1 MLRLCCDVQ
10 NRTQPQQ
17 ELFRVVEPGAIGR
30 TAIEQ
35 RRVGQRGDGPRRPQ
49 IAQGAGRVLHVRLE
63 LVEGVVEARVPLVDQ
78 RRQGLQNPR
87 MRRRRAHPCDDALEQ
102 RHVAGD
108 GARIEQREQE
118 LGVVDFELGEVV
130 DLANLMAD

>member
-1 MLRLCCDVQ
+1 MDRP
-10 NRTQPQQ
+10 RPQQ

-35 RRVGQRGDGPRRPQ
+35 RRVGQRGDGARRPQ
-49 IAQGAGRVLHVRLE
+49 VAEGARGVLHVGLE

-102 RHVAGD
+102 RDVAGD
-108 GARIEQREQE
+108 GAGIEQREQE
-118 LGVVDFELGEVV
+118 LGVVDFQLGEVV
-130 DLANLMAD
+130 DLANLLAD